1 MMLKVRNGAARSAAT
16 QPVEKTEYPIV
27 PPPKPQRHN
36 SQHQEYSLRMEE
48 RRVGTCLNWSMLVPP
63 SQQFFTS

>member
-36 SQHQEYSLRMEE
+36 SQHLAHGGKTSGNLLE
-48 RRVGTCLNWSMLVPP
+48 LVDAGV
-63 SQQFFTS
+63 Q